1 MRSKS
6 TIISTLLMV
15 VGILILLNYLSNRF
29 FFRLDLT
36 EEKRYSLS
44 PATKDV
50 LRSLEEPVTISAY
63 FTKKLPPNYANLKRD
78 FKDML
83 TDYQTISKGMV
94 AYEFVDP
101 AEDEELERKVMQKGI
116 VQAQIGGR
124 EKDELKIQKAYMG
137 AEIQMGDQ
145 SEIISILQSD
155 EGMEYFLTTSIKK
168 LSLKSKPMVGILQGH
183 GEVSLDQLSHVL
195 YGISVLNDYQPVTLS
210 DTIREL
216 DKFNALAIIA
226 PTDSFPHTYRGLAA
240 QFRS

>member
-15 VGILILLNYLSNRF
+15 VGIIILLNYLSNRF

-36 EEKRYSLS
+36 EDRRYSLS
-44 PATKDV
+44 PATRNI

-63 FTKKLPPNYANLKRD
+63 FTKKLPPDYANLKHD

-83 TDYQTISKGMV
+83 TDYQNISKGMV
-94 AYEFVDP
+94 AYEFIDP
-101 AEDEELERKVMQKGI
+101 AEDEELERKIMQKGI

-137 AEIQMGDQ
+137 AEIQLGER
-145 SEIISILQSD
+145 SEIISILQST

-168 LSLKSKPMVGILQGH
+168 LSLQDKPLVGILQGH
-183 GEVSLDQLSHVL
+183 GEATMDQLSHAL
-195 YGISVLNDYQPVTLS
+195 YGISVLNDYQSVTLS
-210 DTIREL
+210 DSTNEL
-216 DKFNALAIIA
+216 EKFNALAIVA
-226 PTDSFPHTYRGLAA
+226 PADSFLV
-240 QFRS
+240 F